1 MQGGLV
7 MAGSIRQRP
16 DRGEDAW
23 ELRVYLGRDPG
34 GKVRHRSTLF
44 RGTRRGA
51 ERELARLVAVQ
62 DASPGLVPGEDARV
76 WGPST
81 TINDAIE
88 GWRANGWDD
97 LSPSTVRRYEGIY
110 KLNIAPR
117 IGRRRIASLS
127 PYDVERYFRDLKADG
142 LAEASV
148 RQVRAVLHRSCR
160 LARKWSGNQL
170 PNPVADTELPD
181 WKLSELGP
189 AVRAP
194 SGAEVRAL
202 LDAARRVDA
211 RTSAFIRVI
220 AATGMRR
227 GEACALRWSDIDWEA
242 GRVRVDESVV
252 STRGGASIKGP
263 KSRAG
268 RRGVAVD
275 AGTLRQLRELRVD
288 REGFAATCET
298 ALADNGFLFSV
309 EPDGST
315 PPHPDSMSHLFSR
328 VRASAGVATDVHLH
342 SLRHFQST
350 ELEMSGVVTD
360 ASFSKVRDHRPAGS
374 LCVLTPCGA

>member
-1 MQGGLV
+1 

-23 ELRVYLGRDPG
+23 ELRVYLGRDG
-34 GKVRHRSTLF
+34 SGKVRHRSTTF
-44 RGTRRGA
+44 RGTKRAA
-51 ERELARLVAVQ
+51 ERELARLVAAQ
-62 DASPGLVPGEDARV
+62 DSLPGVVPSEDART
-76 WGPST
+76 WGPTT

-97 LSPSTVRRYEGIY
+97 LSPSTVRRYESIY

-127 PYDVERYFRDLKADG
+127 PYDVERYFRELKADG

-160 LARKWSGNQL
+160 LARKWSANQL
-170 PNPVADTELPD
+170 PNPVADTDLPD

-194 SGAEVRAL
+194 SAGEVRAL

-211 RTSAFIRVI
+211 RAAAFIRVI

-227 GEACALRWSDIDWEA
+227 GEACALRWSDVDWGA
-242 GRVRVDESVV
+242 GRLRVDESVV
-252 STRGGASIKGP
+252 ATHGGASIKGP

-268 RRGVAVD
+268 MRAVAVD
-275 AGTLRQLRELRVD
+275 AGTLERLRDLRVG
-288 REGFAATCET
+288 REAFAATCEV
-298 ALADNGFLFSV
+298 ALTEDGFLFSAD
-309 EPDGST
+309 PDGSG
-315 PPHPDSMSHLFSR
+315 PPHPDSMSHVFSR
-328 VRASAGVATDVHLH
+328 VRAAAGVPTDVHLH